1 MMSGSNPFPSISIF
15 SQSEKVGTLE
25 FIEPGKCTFSYDD
38 FWVKNRFPISPCI
51 PFDAEPSPLTVIN
64 FLRNLF
70 PEGDAFD
77 LLLTSQNLSKKNL
90 YAILIT
96 IGMDTAGILSFSDI
110 EYQEEET
117 ILREVKEQELI
128 QKLSSNDIQEL
139 VTWDG
144 KYRLSVAG
152 VQNKLNV
159 FIDTDGRFMLANGKY
174 SSTHILK
181 FASKRYESIVI
192 NELFCMRLAR
202 EVKLNVANVS
212 YRKFG
217 QHDALIVERF
227 DRKITP
233 EDVKKRHII
242 DACQALDLP
251 PEYKYEH
258 NFGSGEHVRHIR
270 DGVSF
275 NKLFEFAKT
284 CSVPAMVIQSLVDWM
299 IFNLIIG
306 NSDAHGKNASFFVG
320 SSGITITPFY
330 DLVSVTYEASK
341 NKKID
346 TALAMA
352 IGDNFDITSITAYD
366 LLSLAYEAGISFSFL
381 KKRAANLSTLIMK
394 KIDTL
399 NFDEF
404 MLDEP
409 SLLIIKELKEQVSQQ
424 ANSLFEES
432 IVMDSVAKEAF

>member
-1 MMSGSNPFPSISIF
+1 MSGSNSFPSISIF
-15 SQSEKVGTLE
+15 SQSEIVGLLE
-25 FIEPGKCTFSYDD
+25 FIEPGKCTFLYDD
-38 FWVKNRFPISPCI
+38 CWVKNRFPISPCI
-51 PFDAEPSPLTVIN
+51 PFNHDFQPQTVSN

-77 LLLTSQNLSKKNL
+77 LLLASQNLSKNNL
-90 YAILIT
+90 YAILMT

-110 EYQEEET
+110 EYKEEET
-117 ILREVKEQELI
+117 LLREVTEAELI

-159 FIDTDGRFMLANGKY
+159 FIDSDNKFILANGKY

-181 FASKRYESIVI
+181 FASKKYESIVI
-192 NELFCMRLAR
+192 NELFCMKLAK
-202 EVKLNVANVS
+202 EVNLQVADVS
-212 YRKFG
+212 YRKLG
-217 QHDALIVERF
+217 CHDALIVERF
-227 DRKITP
+227 DRKITAT
-233 EDVKKRHII
+233 EVKKRHII

-258 NFGSGEHVRHIR
+258 NYGSGEHVQHIR
-270 DGVSF
+270 DGVGF
-275 NKLFEFAKT
+275 TKLFEFAQT
-284 CSVPAMVIQSLVDWM
+284 CSVPASVNQHLIDWM

-306 NSDAHGKNASFFVG
+306 NSDAHGKNVSFFVG
-320 SSGITITPFY
+320 SSGMTITPFY

-352 IGDNFDITSITAYD
+352 IGDNFDIANITAYD
-366 LLSLAYEAGISFSFL
+366 LLSIADEAGISFSFM
-381 KKRAANLSTLIMK
+381 KKRVARLTTLVLK
-394 KIDTL
+394 HIDTL
-399 NFDEF
+399 FFEEF
-404 MLDEP
+404 ELSKENI
-409 SLLIIKELKEQVSQQ
+409 LTLVEIKNLITQQ
-424 ANSLFEES
+424 ATNLYSES
-432 IVMDSVAKEAF
+432 REMEIVAKDAF

>member
-1 MMSGSNPFPSISIF
+1 MSGSNSFPTISIF
-15 SQSEKVGTLE
+15 SQAETVGTLT

-38 FWVKNRFPISPCI
+38 FWLENRFPISPCI
-51 PFDAEPSPLTVIN
+51 PFGVEYSPQTIIN

-77 LLLTSQNLSKKNL
+77 LLLASQNLSKNNL
-90 YAILIT
+90 YAILMT

-117 ILREVKEQELI
+117 LLREVTEKELI
-128 QKLSSNDIQEL
+128 EKLSSNDIQEL
-139 VTWDG
+139 ITWDG

-159 FIDTDGRFMLANGKY
+159 FIDAESKFMLANGNY

-181 FASKRYESIVI
+181 FASPKYETIVI
-192 NELFCMRLAR
+192 NELFCMKLA
-202 EVKLNVANVS
+202 KALGLKVANVS
-212 YRKFG
+212 YKKFG
-217 QHDALIVERF
+217 NHDALIVERF

-233 EDVKKRHII
+233 EKVKKRHII
-242 DACQALDLP
+242 DACQALDFP

-258 NFGSGEHVRHIR
+258 NFGSGEHVQHIR

-275 NKLFEFAKT
+275 NKLFEFTKA
-284 CSVPAMVIQSLVDWM
+284 CAVPAIITQSLIDWM

-320 SSGITITPFY
+320 TRGITLTPFY
-330 DLVSVTYEASK
+330 DLVSVTFEASK
-341 NKKID
+341 NEKID

-352 IGDNFDITSITAYD
+352 IGDNFDITNITTYD
-366 LLSLAYEAGISFSFL
+366 MLSLADEAGISFSFL
-381 KKRAANLSTLIMK
+381 KKRVARLSTLTMK
-394 KIDTL
+394 KVDTL

-404 MLDEP
+404 GLSAINLSTINE
-409 SLLIIKELKEQVSQQ
+409 IKQLVMQQ
-424 ANSLFEES
+424 ADSIYAES
-432 IVMDSVAKEAF
+432 RIMTVVAKEAF

>member
-1 MMSGSNPFPSISIF
+1 MSGSKSFPCISIF
-15 SQSEKVGTLE
+15 SQSETVGTLE

-38 FWVKNRFPISPCI
+38 FWIKNRFPISPCI
-51 PFDAEPSPLTVIN
+51 PFDVECSQQTIIN

-77 LLLTSQNLSKKNL
+77 LLLASQNLSKNNL

-96 IGMDTAGILSFSDI
+96 IGMDTAGILSFSDV
-110 EYQEEET
+110 EYQKEKT
-117 ILREVKEQELI
+117 VLREITEQELI

-159 FIDTDGRFMLANGKY
+159 FIDTDGRFTLANGKY

-181 FASKRYESIVI
+181 FSSKKYESIVI
-192 NELFCMRLAR
+192 NELFCMRLAK

-217 QHDALIVERF
+217 KHDSLIVERF
-227 DRKITP
+227 DRKVTP
-233 EDVKKRHII
+233 EEVKKRHII

-258 NFGSGEHVRHIR
+258 NFGSGEHVQHIR

-275 NKLFEFAKT
+275 NKLFELAKT
-284 CSVPAMVIQSLVDWM
+284 CSVPAIVTQSLVDWM
-299 IFNLIIG
+299 VFNLIIG
-306 NSDAHGKNASFFVG
+306 NSDAHGKNASFFIS
-320 SSGITITPFY
+320 SSGMSITPFY

-341 NKKID
+341 NINID

-352 IGDNFDITSITAYD
+352 IGDNFDIANITAYN
-366 LLSLAYEAGISFSFL
+366 LLSLADEAGISFSFL
-381 KKRAANLSTLIMK
+381 RKRVASLSTLITK
-394 KIDTL
+394 KIDNL
-399 NFDEF
+399 SFDEF
-404 MLDEP
+404 TLDEP
-409 SLLIIKELKEQVSQQ
+409 SLLIIEELKQLVTQQ
-424 ANSLFEES
+424 ANSLFDETRE
-432 IVMDSVAKEAF
+432 MDMVAKEAF